1 MEKFFLLSAVV
12 LLVFPTLLFADYVPD
27 DATEYFEGHDC
38 EDICAAAEFC
48 NSECYQGDCESFCAG
63 PTIANSTCLDAEN
76 CTELEKCL
84 CEAKVDDDDDGCG
97 CDVSHS
103 DAGSA
108 LTFLMLAV
116 GLLALWISARREKA
130 KSD

>member
-27 DATEYFEGHDC
+27 DTEYFEGHDC

-48 NSECYQGDCESFCAG
+48 RSKCFDGDCESFCAG

-84 CEAKVDDDDDGCG
+84 CEAKVDDDDDGGG

-116 GLLALWISARREKA
+116 GLLALWIGARKTKG
-130 KSD
+130 KSS